1 MKSPTE
7 KLKEIKSRILSKDI
21 NYIDSINEI
30 KGKTIRDFV
39 IISIH
44 GIPAVLFLTE
54 DKTVYIE
61 SVYETWDSDDDGR
74 DYLRNKINVHKF
86 LYMIINKE
94 IDTRKIIELGI
105 VNQEAYEEYFGY
117 IREQEKIDREKY
129 EKEQEYKRYLE
140 LKEKYE

>member
-61 SVYETWDSDDDGR
+61 SVYKTWDSDDDGR

-105 VNQEAYEEYFGY
+105 VNQEAYEEYFSY

>member
-7 KLKEIKSRILSKDI
+7 KLKDIKSRILSKDI

-61 SVYETWDSDDDGR
+61 SVYETWDNDDDGR

-94 IDTRKIIELGI
+94 IDSRKIIELGI
-105 VNQEAYEEYFGY
+105 VNQEAYEEYFSY

>member
-105 VNQEAYEEYFGY
+105 VNQEAYEEYFSY

>member
-94 IDTRKIIELGI
+94 IETRKIIELGI
-105 VNQEAYEEYFGY
+105 VNQEAYEEYFSY